1 MKKTGL
7 LFVLA
12 FSALGLAWNNEFG
25 VIPKTFQVQ
34 LSGNTVLYSNLYHDG
49 DKASLD
55 ETYL

>member
-34 LSGNTVLYSNLYHDG
+34 LSGNTVLAICITTVIRPLWTKPIS
-49 DKASLD
+49 S
-55 ETYL
+55 